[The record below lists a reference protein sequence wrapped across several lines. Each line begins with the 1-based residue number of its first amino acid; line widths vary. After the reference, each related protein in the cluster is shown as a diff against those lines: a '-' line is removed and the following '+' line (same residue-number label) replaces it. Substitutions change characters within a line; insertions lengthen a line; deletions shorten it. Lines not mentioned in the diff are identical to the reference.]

1 MKKKQPYID
10 NFYQQNGRRPH
21 IAFFDYPDVFEDFYP
36 HYGVTQEAFAKTWR
50 NTANHARLKIVQE
63 EIGDVTWYALSLKPE
78 FKETATH
85 EYVGCKIKFLPSSWL
100 HRQLWKLFYSK
111 IKSWKF
117 RNRWYRT
124 YATIASYFAIFSWPL
139 VKALR
144 IDKPD
149 VIFSQDY
156 CSGRFDS
163 LHFLAWWF
171 RIPLVSVH
179 SGSTGKYMGTFLK
192 RFTIPKTDWI
202 FTSGKREENFLEKKY
217 QLNPS
222 RMSVVRSPINISVYK
237 PGCREGAC
245 LAAGLDSNK
254 RYILFIGRLD
264 DSVKRVSAIITA
276 FQQVAA
282 KFSDIDLLVLGTG
295 KDEMKLKQ
303 QAAKQ
308 VPERIRFY
316 GWVTKDEEKVR
327 LLNIAECLV
336 LASKREGFPTVV
348 GEALAC
354 GLPVVSSD
362 VGAISDLVIE
372 GKTGWLFTPQD
383 DEALLSRLLFV
394 AENPQKIKSMR
405 SFIRDFAEDQISN
418 EALADSLKLGFSS
431 LKLKSQL

>member
-1 MKKKQPYID
+1 MRKKQQHID
-10 NFYQQNGRRPH
+10 NLHQQNGRRPN

-36 HYGVTQEAFAKTWR
+36 HYNVTQEAFAKTWR

-63 EIGDVTWYALSLKPE
+63 EIGDVTWYVLSLKPAFNE
-78 FKETATH
+78 EVTH

-111 IKSWKF
+111 TRSWQF

-124 YATIASYFAIFSWPL
+124 YATIASYFAIFSWQL
-139 VKALR
+139 FKTLR
-144 IDKPD
+144 KDKPD

-163 LHFLAWWF
+163 LHFLAWW
-171 RIPLVSVH
+171 RKIPLVAVH
-179 SGSTGKYMGTFLK
+179 SGSTGKYLGALVK
-192 RFTIPKTDWI
+192 KITIPKTDWI

-217 QLNPS
+217 KLNPN
-222 RMSVVRSPINISVYK
+222 RMSIVRSPINTSVYK
-237 PGCREGAC
+237 PGCRESAC
-245 LAAGLDSNK
+245 LAGGLDSNK
-254 RYILFIGRLD
+254 RYFLFIGRLD

-282 KFSDIDLLVLGTG
+282 KFADIDLLILGSG
-295 KDEMKLKQ
+295 KDEEKLKQ

-308 VPERIRFY
+308 IPDRVHFN
-316 GWVTKDEEKVR
+316 GWVAKDEEKVR

-336 LASKREGFPTVV
+336 MASKREGFPTVV

-372 GKTGWLFTPQD
+372 DKTGWLFAPQD
-383 DEALLSRLLFV
+383 DEALLDRLLFV

-405 SFIRDFAEDQISN
+405 SFIRDFAENQISV
-418 EALADSLKLGFSS
+418 ETLTGSLKLGFSS